1 MKQNEIMAL
10 INAKIAGQGSAVD
23 IGGAL
28 PVILSALASA
38 AVPIEVADITGLTD
52 DQLDSLNVGD
62 KVAKKTGTAQHLYVV
77 TYKDAENGG
86 LCLTYIDASV
96 VETVSYDH
104 TESGWAYNS
113 TDVTPIS
120 SGGGGGLAPMI
131 VHGSIPSLGNGLFT
145 PGEGQ
150 PSWDEAYG
158 HFAAGGIVLL
168 TGTTVDANIPF
179 AESVTAYGV
188 DEEDSSEF
196 LSSYNGWWPKP
207 AGE

>member
-1 MKQNEIMAL
+1 MTKNEIMAL
-10 INAKIAGQGSAVD
+10 INAKIVGQGSAID

-28 PVILSALASA
+28 PVILLALASA

-77 TYKDAENGG
+77 SYKDAENGG

-113 TDVTPIS
+113 TDVTPLS
-120 SGGGGGLAPMI
+120 SGGSETMI
-131 VHGSIPSLGNGLFT
+131 IHGSISSLGNSEFT
-145 PGEGQ
+145 ADGGQ
-150 PSWDEAYG
+150 PTWDEAYE
-158 HFAAGGIVLL
+158 HFTAGGMVQLA
-168 TGTTVDANIPF
+168 GTTRDDNIPF
-179 AESVTAYGV
+179 AQSVTAYGI
-188 DEEDSSEF
+188 DDGEEY
-196 LSSYNGWWPKP
+196 LSSSNLWWLKP
-207 AGE
+207 VGE